1 MQLIITKSHAH
12 GIAVKNP
19 WCSIETKYSLREINP
34 AIRGSSVKQ
43 VYLESEKR
51 CLLHLTYYNRIIGV
65 IFTLFFILIPG
76 LAVSSNLL
84 VVSCFQCSFANAK
97 LSQKQQIY
105 NGYLFL
111 VVALRI
117 DS

>member
-76 LAVSSNLL
+76 LAVTSWLFHAFSARLQMPSYLKN
-84 VVSCFQCSFANAK
+84 NK
-97 LSQKQQIY
+97 Y

>member
-51 CLLHLTYYNRIIGV
+51 CLLHLTYYNRIIDV

-76 LAVSSNLL
+76 LAVTSWLFHTFSAHLQMPSYLKN
-84 VVSCFQCSFANAK
+84 NK
-97 LSQKQQIY
+97 Y